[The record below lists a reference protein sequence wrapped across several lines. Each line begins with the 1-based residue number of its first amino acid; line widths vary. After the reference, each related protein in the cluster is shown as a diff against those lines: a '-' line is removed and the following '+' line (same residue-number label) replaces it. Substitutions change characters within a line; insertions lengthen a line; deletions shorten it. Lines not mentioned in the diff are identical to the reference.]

1 MNFIYKIKVFVF
13 CIAFFEICLPLKAGN
28 IVPLESIKK
37 NALILPHV
45 YGTMETKTSVSISYV
60 RLPEDWI
67 ETSVDAPLIQ
77 LSNKIGFPGGFT
89 LESSLQSIYIANQF
103 RFGPR
108 WNVEIGKFSCAA
120 GVDAGLLFGK
130 MNISGF
136 NNKASGWMMYPVVSL
151 GYRTDQLAFT
161 LSAERSTIQ
170 SLTLSSGSVE
180 TSDFKNFKSGQTIS
194 IYLEQRL
201 WRNHVMILGL
211 VNNFQ
216 KFYFPAWPAFS
227 AFNKRY
233 YIPQMYLGL
242 VL

>member
-1 MNFIYKIKVFVF
+1 MIKVF
-13 CIAFFEICLPLKAGN
+13 ICLFVFLEISLELEAGN
-28 IVPLESIKK
+28 LVPLENIKK
-37 NALILPHV
+37 RAFILPHV
-45 YGTMETKTSVSISYV
+45 YGTLETKTSLSISYV
-60 RLPEDWI
+60 RLPEDWV

-89 LESSLQSIYIANQF
+89 LESSFQSIYIANQF

-120 GVDAGLLFGK
+120 GIDAGLLFGR
-130 MNISGF
+130 MDISGF
-136 NNKASGWMMYPVVSL
+136 NNKARGWMLYPVVSL
-151 GYRTDQLAFT
+151 GYRTNELAFT
-161 LSAERSTIQ
+161 LSAEKSTIQ
-170 SLTLSSGSVE
+170 TLTLSSGSVE

-201 WRNHVMILGL
+201 WHNHVMILGL

-227 AFNKRY
+227 TFNKRY